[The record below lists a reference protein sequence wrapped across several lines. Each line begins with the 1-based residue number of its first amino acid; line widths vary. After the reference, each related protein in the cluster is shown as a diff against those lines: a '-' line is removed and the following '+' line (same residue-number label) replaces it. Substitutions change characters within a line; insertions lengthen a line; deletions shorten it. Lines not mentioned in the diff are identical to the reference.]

1 METGCG
7 FLLLYHVLN
16 LGGKQH
22 QISSGNFGVG
32 VRGLGLLFGGGA
44 WLVGCT
50 DAHFLQLNS
59 QIMMLFLGNMQ
70 GFLPTCYLRTEKQTY
85 CN

>member
-1 METGCG
+1 MSACDFLQISMLSVVIRDIMETGCG

-32 VRGLGLLFGGGA
+32 VRGLGLLLGGGGMVGG
-44 WLVGCT
+44 LYGCT
-50 DAHFLQLNS
+50 IILD
-59 QIMMLFLGNMQ
+59 
-70 GFLPTCYLRTEKQTY
+70 
-85 CN
+85 